1 MASDRYLPQVL
12 PGWVRSL
19 APGLPHPPPGEVP
32 LDPMPSGTLYAL
44 TDHAGWAVPPDSLKL
59 EFGRR
64 ERDVHLPIGTD
75 DPRISRFHGYL
86 HWAGDTWWIRNEGS
100 PIMILFPEHVSL
112 GQAWDPASN
121 ESVRGTVGW
130 IHPHRSLPLASSRR
144 DRAPRHGR
152 LQEPRH
158 RRPQD
163 PRRDQHRQDHQGNQG
178 RPGTSPTDSAHQRP
192 TETSRSLQKPLLG
205 RVLAPRTDSVCT

>member
-64 ERDVHLPIGTD
+64 EKD
-75 DPRISRFHGYL
+75 S
-86 HWAGDTWWIRNEGS
+86 GDTWWIRNEGS

-144 DRAPRHGR
+144 DRALRHGR

-178 RPGTSPTDSAHQRP
+178 RPGTSPTDSGHQRP
-192 TETSRSLQKPLLG
+192 TETSKSLQKPCSG
-205 RVLAPRTDSVCT
+205 ES